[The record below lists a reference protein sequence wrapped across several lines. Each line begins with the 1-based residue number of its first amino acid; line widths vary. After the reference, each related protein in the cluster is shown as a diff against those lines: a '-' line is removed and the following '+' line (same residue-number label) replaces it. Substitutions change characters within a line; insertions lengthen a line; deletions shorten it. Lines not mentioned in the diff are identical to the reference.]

1 MTEKFNTIIARQRDQ
16 ISELKNN
23 IEREKYHKLKIEAE
37 ITELAKKTERI
48 QHITTKLQEKGRGYE
63 SKIKDLDQDKK
74 DATQNLKK
82 KEDELF

>member
-1 MTEKFNTIIARQRDQ
+1 MTEKFNTIIARQWDQ

-48 QHITTKLQEKGRGYE
+48 QHITAKL
-63 SKIKDLDQDKK
+63 
-74 DATQNLKK
+74 
-82 KEDELF
+82 